1 MQLKKIPLD
10 FFIFIFYALVFLV
23 LTFPLILNFTTGII
37 APYDSDGPI
46 FLWNAW
52 HLEKNILAGNFSLYT
67 DYLFYPHHT
76 PLGLHTY
83 SQFQSIL
90 TFLVNFFVHNLVL
103 SFNLIYLLSV
113 SVCAF
118 FTYKF
123 FQLLNFKK
131 SVAFLAGILFA
142 FQPLWSIYALFG
154 TQNFLQMWYVPAT
167 LYFYEK
173 FRQNNKL
180 TNAFWVGIIIGCAF
194 INDFYPFVF
203 SVVGLI
209 IYSLLINFKKIF
221 SLTKHYLQLLFMS
234 LLGYLLIAGWKIFL
248 LWQQKNFVKNMPL
261 PSTQDIDSLYFADPV
276 NLLRPV
282 QWHILWGAWSTWFGN
297 FSLQNGNSFI
307 GFTFILVLILLVIIK
322 LYKKTKWENKKIFI
336 IFSLAYLLVLSL
348 SFGPFLHL
356 FGVQTHIPMPDYF
369 LAKIFPSLNHLRF
382 PARWLILGQIFFCGI
397 FVSLLSYLQDNLRAK
412 TYKLLFILLTMGL
425 ILDVAFLPRTMMP
438 IFDKKTAA
446 IQEIAK
452 QIDNKTVLTI
462 PMAIS
467 SGYFDLGETHKK
479 AMAYQ
484 IIHQKPILEGHLS
497 RLPLEYKNYAQ
508 EPIIK
513 YFLNYQNT
521 QLDTTDLDL
530 QNISQFF
537 STYQLGYVIIDKQ
550 KVDLTSEYGK
560 ILLNYLQTN
569 LNFQLLVENP
579 YQLILQR

>member
-1 MQLKKIPLD
+1 MLNKKIQNDLL
-10 FFIFIFYALVFLV
+10 IFILYAIIFLI
-23 LTFPLILNFTTGII
+23 LTFPLIFNFSTSII

-52 HLEKNILAGNFSLYT
+52 HFQKNLLVGNFSLYT

-90 TFLVNFFVHNLVL
+90 TFLVNFFTHNLVL
-103 SFNLIYLLSV
+103 SFNLVYLFSV
-113 SVCAF
+113 SVSAY

-123 FQLLNFKK
+123 FQLLYFKN
-131 SVAFLAGILFA
+131 SVSFLAGILFA

-173 FRQNNKL
+173 FRQNHKSV
-180 TNAFWVGIIIGCAF
+180 NAFLVGAIIACAF

-203 SVVGLI
+203 SVTGLF
-209 IYSLLINFKKIF
+209 IYSLCINFHQIF
-221 SLTKHYLQLLFMS
+221 KLSKHYWKLLVLS
-234 LLGYLLIAGWKIFL
+234 LLGFLTIAGWKIFL
-248 LWQQKNFVKNMPL
+248 LWQQKDFITQMPK
-261 PSTQDIDSLYFADPV
+261 PSLQDIDSLYFADPV
-276 NLLRPV
+276 NLFRPV
-282 QWHILWGAWSTWFGN
+282 QWHILWGSWSTWFGN

-307 GFTFILVLILLVIIK
+307 GFTFVLVLILFLLVK
-322 LYKKTKWENKKIFI
+322 MNKKTTWQDKKIFI
-336 IFSLAYLLVLSL
+336 TFLIAYLFILSL
-348 SFGPFLHL
+348 SFGPYLHF
-356 FGVQTHIPMPDYF
+356 FGITTHWPMPDYF
-369 LAKIFPSLNHLRF
+369 LSKIFPSFNHLRF

-397 FVSLLSYLQDNLRAK
+397 FVSLLAYIQNNLRPKLYK
-412 TYKLLFILLTMGL
+412 TLVIFLTIAL
-425 ILDVAFLPRTMMP
+425 IVEVMFLPRTIMP
-438 IFDKKTAA
+438 IFGKETAA

-452 QIDNKTVLTI
+452 QIDNKTVLTT

-497 RLPLEYKNYAQ
+497 RLPLAYKDYAQ

-513 YFLNYQNT
+513 YFLNYQNA
-521 QLDTTDLDL
+521 QLDAADLDIE
-530 QNISQFF
+530 NIKQFF
-537 STYQLGYVIIDKQ
+537 STYQLGYIIIDKQ
-550 KVDLTSEYGK
+550 KVDLDAQTSK
-560 ILLNYLQTN
+560 TLLNYLQTN
-569 LNFQLLVENP
+569 LNFQLLIENQ
-579 YQLILQR
+579 YQIILQH

>member
-10 FFIFIFYALVFLV
+10 FYIFIFYALIFLI
-23 LTFPLILNFTTGII
+23 LTFPLILNFGTNII

-76 PLGLHTY
+76 PLSLHTY
-83 SQFQSIL
+83 SQFQSVL

-113 SVCAF
+113 SACAF

-173 FRQNNKL
+173 FRESNKPNHAVL
-180 TNAFWVGIIIGCAF
+180 LGLVLACAF

-203 SVVGLI
+203 ASFGLV
-209 IYSLLINFKKIF
+209 IYSLSINFKKIF
-221 SLTKHYLQLLFMS
+221 NLSKHYFKLLLWGLVGFLS
-234 LLGYLLIAGWKIFL
+234 LASWKIFL
-248 LWQQKNFVKNMPL
+248 LWQQKDFVQQMPTPTL
-261 PSTQDIDSLYFADPV
+261 QDIDSLYFADPV

-282 QWHILWGAWSTWFGN
+282 QWHILWGSWSNWFGN

-307 GFTFILVLILLVIIK
+307 GFTFILVLLLFLITKI
-322 LYKKTKWENKKIFI
+322 YKKTFWQHKKIFLV
-336 IFSLAYLLVLSL
+336 FLAAYLAILSL

-356 FGVQTHIPMPDYF
+356 FGVQTHLPMPDYF
-369 LAKIFPSLNHLRF
+369 LFKIFPSFNHLRF

-397 FVSLLSYLQDNLRAK
+397 FASLLSYIQNNLNTK
-412 TYKLLFILLTMGL
+412 IYKILVIFLTIGL
-425 ILDVAFLPRTMMP
+425 IVEVMFLPRTVMP
-438 IFDKKTAA
+438 IFGKETEA
-446 IQEIAK
+446 IQEITK

-484 IIHQKPILEGHLS
+484 IIHQKPIIEGHLS
-497 RLPLEYKNYAQ
+497 RLPLAYKNYAQ

-513 YFLNYQNT
+513 YFLNYQNA
-521 QLDTTDLDL
+521 QLDASDLDV

-537 STYQLGYVIIDKQ
+537 SNYQLGYIIIDKQ
-550 KVDLTSEYGK
+550 KVDLDAQVSKT
-560 ILLNYLQTN
+560 LLNYLQTN
-569 LNFQLLVENP
+569 LNFQLLAENQ
-579 YQLILQR
+579 YQIILQH